1 MKSRAGFTLVELV
14 GALAIISILVGMVLV
29 TTGNSRGRAL
39 QTRISTDLEAIN
51 AAKGFWVLDHN
62 GAAFPTDESGR
73 FNAIRKYLE
82 VNRSFSSLADYQPP
96 GVSYSING
104 IGVRLH
110 THRNMNPK
118 SRMRGFSLIEVVA
131 VMALLLLIMGLGLW
145 GLGGSRERQLREKV
159 ALDLT
164 RIDSAKAT
172 WRADHPQAIFRPMSP
187 RGLRPC
193 ATICAWASRMCQP
206 LPLCSRTPIWLELL
220 CTRSVRRRMR
230 PALGISLPHNYLI
243 VPQANGAP

>member
-29 TTGNSRGRAL
+29 TTGTSRDRAL
-39 QTRISTDLEAIN
+39 QTRISADLETIN

-104 IGVRLH
+104 IGVPPSH
-110 THRNMNPK
+110 
-118 SRMRGFSLIEVVA
+118 
-131 VMALLLLIMGLGLW
+131 
-145 GLGGSRERQLREKV
+145 
-159 ALDLT
+159 
-164 RIDSAKAT
+164 
-172 WRADHPQAIFRPMSP
+172 
-187 RGLRPC
+187 
-193 ATICAWASRMCQP
+193 
-206 LPLCSRTPIWLELL
+206 
-220 CTRSVRRRMR
+220 
-230 PALGISLPHNYLI
+230 
-243 VPQANGAP
+243 AP